1 MFNDTKVYIK
11 NKRIS
16 IISINDSI
24 YDNNFHEH
32 KHNESLILK
41 TKPKININN
50 KKYITPK
57 KINTPINK
65 RNSKLKNFST
75 MYKSKDCISLLKAKK
90 MFLQK
95 YSKYKLKNMNYK
107 AASSFC
113 SFTSGIVS
121 PNNKKNNSSRDKFHI
136 FSEKRENKQN
146 NKSIAPKKYSS
157 KNISS
162 FNSNDYN
169 YLSIN
174 LLMNYKKKKSVI
186 KKNKKNYKTK
196 NISFFNRND
205 YNYLGINLLINNKK
219 KKSVIKKSKMKYKTR
234 NIIHNKNIE
243 NIKKSVINLNFETKD
258 QTQIN
263 KKIKIKI
270 KTNNDKNNKTNN
282 DKFIKPINS
291 ERFRFNKNLNYNSSL
306 LFKNSTRKMCRKK
319 NEKKSCKILD
329 FSFENNCDIIIDNKE
344 KDKSNN
350 NSNCNNVTNRKI
362 KVIKFKK

>member
-1 MFNDTKVYIK
+1 MFSDTKVYIK

-24 YDNNFHEH
+24 YDNNFNEH
-32 KHNESLILK
+32 KHVESLILK
-41 TKPKININN
+41 TKPEININN

-57 KINTPINK
+57 KITTPINK
-65 RNSKLKNFST
+65 RKSKSKNFST
-75 MYKSKDCISLLKAKK
+75 MYKSKESTSLLKAKK

-95 YSKYKLKNMNYK
+95 YSKYKMKNKNYK
-107 AASSFC
+107 EAFSFS

-121 PNNKKNNSSRDKFHI
+121 PNNKKNSSSRDKFHV

-146 NKSIAPKKYSS
+146 NAPKKYS
-157 KNISS
+157 
-162 FNSNDYN
+162 
-169 YLSIN
+169 L
-174 LLMNYKKKKSVI
+174 
-186 KKNKKNYKTK
+186 K

-205 YNYLGINLLINNKK
+205 NNYLGINLLMNNKK
-219 KKSVIKKSKMKYKTR
+219 KKSVIKTSKMKYKTR

-243 NIKKSVINLNFETKD
+243 NIKQSMNFETKD
-258 QTQIN
+258 KTPIN
-263 KKIKIKI
+263 EKIKI
-270 KTNNDKNNKTNN
+270 KTNNEKNISTNK

-291 ERFRFNKNLNYNSSL
+291 ERFRFNNNINNNSNL
-306 LFKNSTRKMCRKK
+306 LFKNSIIKICRKK
-319 NEKKSCKILD
+319 TEKKSCKIQD

-362 KVIKFKK
+362 KVIKIKKFNKIMKSNIITGFSEQEANNENIEFDTPHFKLFDEI

>member
-32 KHNESLILK
+32 KQNESLILK
-41 TKPKININN
+41 TKPKININ

-57 KINTPINK
+57 KVSAPINK
-65 RNSKLKNFST
+65 RNSKSKNFST
-75 MYKSKDCISLLKAKK
+75 MYKSKDCTSLLKAKK

-95 YSKYKLKNMNYK
+95 YSKYKMKNRNYK
-107 AASSFC
+107 SASSFS

-121 PNNKKNNSSRDKFHI
+121 PNNKKNNSSKDKFYI

-146 NKSIAPKKYSS
+146 NKSITPKKY
-157 KNISS
+157 
-162 FNSNDYN
+162 YP
-169 YLSIN
+169 
-174 LLMNYKKKKSVI
+174 
-186 KKNKKNYKTK
+186 K

-205 YNYLGINLLINNKK
+205 YNYLGINLLMNNKK
-219 KKSVIKKSKMKYKTR
+219 KKSVVKKSKMKYKTR
-234 NIIHNKNIE
+234 NKNNE
-243 NIKKSVINLNFETKD
+243 NIKKCVINLNFETKD
-258 QTQIN
+258 QTPIN
-263 KKIKIKI
+263 EKIKI
-270 KTNNDKNNKTNN
+270 KTNNDKNNNTNN

-291 ERFRFNKNLNYNSSL
+291 ERFRFNKNLNNNSSL
-306 LFKNSTRKMCRKK
+306 LFKNSIRKMCRKK
-319 NEKKSCKILD
+319 TEKKSCKIQD

-362 KVIKFKK
+362 KVIKIKKFNKIMKSNIITGFSEQEANNENIEFDTPHFKLFDEKNIF

>member
-75 MYKSKDCISLLKAKK
+75 MYKSKESTSLLKAKK

-95 YSKYKLKNMNYK
+95 YSKYKMKNKNYK
-107 AASSFC
+107 AASSFS

-146 NKSIAPKKYSS
+146 NKNNKSIALKKYSS

-186 KKNKKNYKTK
+186 KK
-196 NISFFNRND
+196 
-205 YNYLGINLLINNKK
+205 
-219 KKSVIKKSKMKYKTR
+219 SKMKYNTR
-234 NIIHNKNIE
+234 NIVPNKNIE
-243 NIKKSVINLNFETKD
+243 NIKKCVINLNFETKYK
-258 QTQIN
+258 TPIN
-263 KKIKIKI
+263 KKIKIKT
-270 KTNNDKNNKTNN
+270 KNDKNNNTNNDKC
-282 DKFIKPINS
+282 IKPINS

-319 NEKKSCKILD
+319 TEKKSCKIQD

-350 NSNCNNVTNRKI
+350 NSNCNNVTNGKI
-362 KVIKFKK
+362 KVIKIKKFNKIIKSNIITGFSDQEANNENIEFDTPHFKLFDEI